1 MTGAARREPRKS
13 KAMRSATLWFGV
25 AAAALPGAGGVAAQ
39 GVLEGT
45 VRNAATNQPVAGAH
59 ILLDEVRLAGTT
71 GPGGAFRIGGIPAGT
86 HHVEVQLIGYR
97 SVRRTVR
104 VADGAAAR
112 LDVLLDETALA
123 LEGVV
128 AVGSRARPRTA
139 TQSLVPIDAIPPA
152 DFQDQGETDLSDLLR
167 TVIPSYNVNPEARGD
182 AATIVRPANL
192 RGLAP
197 DHTLLLVNGRRRHRA
212 AVITWIGNGVSD
224 GAQGADVSAVPAIA
238 LRQVEVLR
246 DGASAQYGSDAIAG
260 VVNLQLRDDRSGGRF
275 EVRGGGFGDGDGE
288 TWTVAGNV
296 GLPLGRAGFAN
307 LSAEYGNSNPT
318 SRSVQRADAALL
330 VANGNPHV
338 RDPAQIWGAPRVEDD
353 VKLWG
358 HFGGALG
365 DRTRFYGHA
374 GYASETVTGGFFYRN
389 PNTRAGVFSL
399 DGGETLLIGDLLDA
413 QDGGLDGT
421 AGCPVVRVTRG
432 VPDPAAIA
440 RVFADPN
447 CFSFQERFPGG
458 FTPQFGGD
466 AVDASVVAGIKGE
479 FESGLQWDASAGWG
493 SNEVD
498 FFIYNTVNAS
508 LGEDTP
514 TDFDPGL
521 YRQRELNV
529 NVDAAY
535 APGGLV
541 SLAGGAEWRRE
552 TFHIGI
558 GEPDAWRQG
567 PLAPQGFSSGSNGF
581 PGFSPIAAGEWNR
594 ANYAVYADAE
604 LGSDDRPWGAGAAV
618 RLEDFQGFGRTVNGK
633 LAARYQVSR
642 MLALRASASTG
653 FRAPTPGQQNAFNVS
668 TEFDRELNDLVN
680 NGTIPSTSRVAA
692 LRDGRALEPE
702 RSFSAGFGAAF
713 ESGSLRVTT
722 DYFRVAVSDRL
733 ALTRPF
739 VLTSDERET
748 LVEEGITSAA
758 NLQNFRFFTNNFETR
773 TQGVDVVAA
782 FALPIMDGI
791 ELSLAF
797 NHTRTSV
804 VAYDPSVL
812 DEERIRQIE
821 EGLPRTRWLYTAKHA
836 LGPVGVLGRLS
847 WFGGWFDARDD
858 RSYSGAPL
866 LDLEAAY
873 SFGEGLTLTAGAQ
886 NALNRHPERNPQA
899 DRAGN
904 LYGPNSPFGT
914 NGGFYYV
921 RLGYRWN

>member
-1 MTGAARREPRKS
+1 
-13 KAMRSATLWFGV
+13 MRLATLSFGV
-25 AAAALPGAGGVAAQ
+25 AAAALPRGAGAVQ

-45 VRNAATNQPVAGAH
+45 VRSAATNEPLEGAH
-59 ILLDEVRLAGTT
+59 VALDEVRLAGTT
-71 GPGGAFRIGGIPAGT
+71 GAGGVFRISDVPAGS
-86 HHVEVQLIGYR
+86 HFVEVRLLGYR

-104 VADGAAAR
+104 IADGAAAR
-112 LDVLLDETALA
+112 LDVALDGTALA
-123 LEGVV
+123 LEGIV

-139 TQSLVPIDAIPPA
+139 TESMVPIDAIPPA
-152 DFQDQGETDLSDLLR
+152 DFEEQGETDLGDLLR
-167 TVIPSYNVNPEARGD
+167 TVVPSFHLNPEARGD

-197 DHTLLLVNGRRRHRA
+197 DHTLVLVNGKRRHRA

-260 VVNLQLRDDRSGGRF
+260 VVNLQLRDDRSGGRM

-288 TWTVAGNV
+288 AWTVAGNV
-296 GLPLGRAGFAN
+296 GLPLGRTGFAN

-330 VANGNPHV
+330 VANGNEHV
-338 RDPAQIWGAPRVEDD
+338 RDPAQIWGAPKMEDD

-358 HFGGALG
+358 HFGGGLG
-365 DRTRFYGHA
+365 DRTRLYGHA
-374 GYASETVTGGFFYRN
+374 GYASQTVTGGFYFRN

-413 QDGGLDGT
+413 QDGVLDGT
-421 AGCPVVRVTRG
+421 AGCPVVRVTNG

-466 AVDASVVAGIKGE
+466 AVDASALAGVRGE
-479 FESGLQWDASAGWG
+479 TAGGLQWDASVGWG

-508 LGEDTP
+508 LGPETP
-514 TDFDPGL
+514 TEFDPGL
-521 YRQRELNV
+521 YRQREVNV

-535 APGGLV
+535 ATGDLL
-541 SLAGGAEWRRE
+541 SLAAGAEWRRE
-552 TFHIGI
+552 RFRIGL
-558 GEPDAWRQG
+558 GEDAAWRQG
-567 PLAPQGFSSGSNGF
+567 PLARQGFSSGSNGF
-581 PGFSPIAAGEWNR
+581 SGFSPIAAGEWSR

-604 LGSDDRPWGAGAAV
+604 LGGEDLPWEGGAAV

-633 LAARYQVSR
+633 LAARYQIAR
-642 MLALRASASTG
+642 TLALRGSASTG

-692 LRDGRALEPE
+692 LRDGRPLEPE
-702 RSFSAGFGAAF
+702 RSFSLGLGAAF
-713 ESGSLRVTT
+713 ESGSLRVTA

-739 VLTSDERET
+739 VLNAEERKT
-748 LVEEGITSAA
+748 LEAEGITSAA

-773 TQGVDVVAA
+773 TQGVDVVAS
-782 FALPIMDGI
+782 FALPIVDGI

-797 NHTRTSV
+797 NHTRTRV
-804 VAYDPSVL
+804 VSYDPSVL
-812 DEERIRQIE
+812 DDERIRQLE

-836 LGPVGVLGRLS
+836 LGPVRLLGRVS
-847 WFGGWFDARDD
+847 YYAGWFDARDA
-858 RSYSGAPL
+858 RSYPGAPL
-866 LDLEAAY
+866 LDLEAAHA
-873 SFGEGLTLTAGAQ
+873 FADGLTLTAGAQ
-886 NALNRHPERNPQA
+886 NALNRHPERNPHA

-904 LYGPNSPFGT
+904 MYGLNSPFGT
-914 NGGFYYV
+914 SGGFYYV
-921 RLGYRWN
+921 RLGYRWD

>member
-1 MTGAARREPRKS
+1 MS
-13 KAMRSATLWFGV
+13 KAMRLATLSLGV
-25 AAAALPGAGGVAAQ
+25 AAAALPRGAGAVQ

-45 VRNAATNQPVAGAH
+45 VRSSETNEPLEGAH
-59 ILLDEVRLAGTT
+59 VALDEMRLAGTT
-71 GPGGAFRIGGIPAGT
+71 GGGGVFRISDVPAGS
-86 HHVEVQLIGYR
+86 HFVEVRLLGYR

-104 VADGAAAR
+104 IVDGAAAR
-112 LDVLLDETALA
+112 LDVALDGTALA
-123 LEGVV
+123 LEGIV

-139 TQSLVPIDAIPPA
+139 TESMVPIDAIPPA
-152 DFQDQGETDLSDLLR
+152 DFEEQGETDLGDLLR
-167 TVIPSYNVNPEARGD
+167 TVVPSFHLNPEARGD

-197 DHTLLLVNGRRRHRA
+197 DHTLVLVNGKRRHRA

-260 VVNLQLRDDRSGGRF
+260 VVNLQLRDDRSGGRM

-288 TWTVAGNV
+288 AWTVAGNV
-296 GLPLGRAGFAN
+296 GLPLGRTGFAN

-330 VANGNPHV
+330 VANGNEHV
-338 RDPAQIWGAPRVEDD
+338 RDPAQIWGAPKMEDD
-353 VKLWG
+353 LKLWG
-358 HFGGALG
+358 HFGGGLG
-365 DRTRFYGHA
+365 DRTRLYGHA
-374 GYASETVTGGFFYRN
+374 GYASQTVTGGFYFRN

-413 QDGGLDGT
+413 QDGVLDGT
-421 AGCPVVRVTRG
+421 AGCPVVRVTNG

-466 AVDASVVAGIKGE
+466 AVDASALAGVRGE
-479 FESGLQWDASAGWG
+479 TAGGLQWDASVGWG

-508 LGEDTP
+508 LGPETP
-514 TDFDPGL
+514 TEFDPGL
-521 YRQRELNV
+521 YRQREVNV

-535 APGGLV
+535 ATGDLLSV
-541 SLAGGAEWRRE
+541 AAGAEWRRE
-552 TFHIGI
+552 TFRIGL
-558 GEPDAWRQG
+558 GEDAAWRQG
-567 PLAPQGFSSGSNGF
+567 PLARQGFSSGSNGF
-581 PGFSPIAAGEWNR
+581 SGFSPIAAGEWSR

-604 LGSDDRPWGAGAAV
+604 LGGEDLPWEGGAAV

-633 LAARYQVSR
+633 LAARYQVAR
-642 MLALRASASTG
+642 TLALRGSASTG

-692 LRDGRALEPE
+692 LRDGRPLEPE
-702 RSFSAGFGAAF
+702 RSFSLGFGAAF
-713 ESGSLRVTT
+713 ESGSLRVTA
-722 DYFRVAVSDRL
+722 DYFRIAVSDRL

-739 VLTSDERET
+739 VLNAEERKT
-748 LVEEGITSAA
+748 LEAEGITSAA

-773 TQGVDVVAA
+773 TQGVDVVAS

-797 NHTRTSV
+797 NHTRTRV

-812 DEERIRQIE
+812 DDERIRQLE
-821 EGLPRTRWLYTAKHA
+821 KGLPRTRWLYTAKHA
-836 LGPVGVLGRLS
+836 LGPVRLLGRVS
-847 WFGGWFDARDD
+847 YYAGWFDARDA
-858 RSYSGAPL
+858 RSYPGAPL

-873 SFGEGLTLTAGAQ
+873 AFADGLTLTAGAQ
-886 NALNRHPERNPQA
+886 NALNRHPERNPHA

-904 LYGPNSPFGT
+904 LYGLNSPFGT
-914 NGGFYYV
+914 GGGFYYV
-921 RLGYRWN
+921 RLGYRWD

>member
-1 MTGAARREPRKS
+1 MS
-13 KAMRSATLWFGV
+13 KAMRLATLSFGV
-25 AAAALPGAGGVAAQ
+25 AAAALPRGAGAVQ

-45 VRNAATNQPVAGAH
+45 VRSSETNEPLEGAH
-59 ILLDEVRLAGTT
+59 VALDEMRLAGTT
-71 GPGGAFRIGGIPAGT
+71 GAGGVFRISDVPAGS
-86 HHVEVQLIGYR
+86 HFVEVRLLGYR

-104 VADGAAAR
+104 IAEGATAR
-112 LDVLLDETALA
+112 LDVALDGTALA
-123 LEGVV
+123 LEGIV

-139 TQSLVPIDAIPPA
+139 TESMVPIDAIPPA
-152 DFQDQGETDLSDLLR
+152 DFEEQGETDLGDLLR
-167 TVIPSYNVNPEARGD
+167 TVVPSFHLNPEARGD

-197 DHTLLLVNGRRRHRA
+197 DHTLVLVNGKRRHRA

-260 VVNLQLRDDRSGGRF
+260 VVNLQLRDDRSGGRM

-288 TWTVAGNV
+288 AWTVAGNV
-296 GLPLGRAGFAN
+296 GLPLGRTGFAN

-330 VANGNPHV
+330 VANGNEHV
-338 RDPAQIWGAPRVEDD
+338 RDPAQIWGAPKMEDD
-353 VKLWG
+353 LKLWG
-358 HFGGALG
+358 HFGGGLG
-365 DRTRFYGHA
+365 DRTRLYGHA
-374 GYASETVTGGFFYRN
+374 GYASQTVTGGFYFRN

-413 QDGGLDGT
+413 RDGVLDGT
-421 AGCPVVRVTRG
+421 AGCPVVRVTNG

-466 AVDASVVAGIKGE
+466 AVDASALAGVRGE
-479 FESGLQWDASAGWG
+479 TAGGLQWDASVGWG

-508 LGEDTP
+508 LGPETP
-514 TDFDPGL
+514 TEFDPGL
-521 YRQRELNV
+521 YRQREVNV

-535 APGGLV
+535 ATGDLL
-541 SLAGGAEWRRE
+541 SLAAGAEWRRE
-552 TFHIGI
+552 TFRIGL
-558 GEPDAWRQG
+558 GEDAAWRQG
-567 PLAPQGFSSGSNGF
+567 PLARQGFSSGSNGF
-581 PGFSPIAAGEWNR
+581 SGFSPIAAGEWSR

-604 LGSDDRPWGAGAAV
+604 LGGEDLPWEGGAAV

-633 LAARYQVSR
+633 LAARYQVAR
-642 MLALRASASTG
+642 TLALRGSASTG

-692 LRDGRALEPE
+692 LRDGRPLEPE
-702 RSFSAGFGAAF
+702 RSFSLGFGAAF
-713 ESGSLRVTT
+713 ESGSLRVTA
-722 DYFRVAVSDRL
+722 DYFRIAVSDRL

-739 VLTSDERET
+739 VLNAEERKT
-748 LVEEGITSAA
+748 LEAEGITSAA

-773 TQGVDVVAA
+773 TQGVDVVAS

-797 NHTRTSV
+797 NHTRTRV

-812 DEERIRQIE
+812 DDERIRQLE

-836 LGPVGVLGRLS
+836 LGPVRLLGRVS
-847 WFGGWFDARDD
+847 YYAGWFDARDA
-858 RSYSGAPL
+858 RSYPGAPL

-873 SFGEGLTLTAGAQ
+873 AFADGLTLTAGAQ
-886 NALNRHPERNPQA
+886 NALNRHPERNPHA

-904 LYGPNSPFGT
+904 LYGLNSPFGT
-914 NGGFYYV
+914 GGGFYYA
-921 RLGYRWN
+921 RLGYRWD

>member
-1 MTGAARREPRKS
+1 
-13 KAMRSATLWFGV
+13 MRLATLSFGV
-25 AAAALPGAGGVAAQ
+25 AAAALPRGAGAVQ
-39 GVLEGT
+39 GVLEGA
-45 VRNAATNQPVAGAH
+45 VRSSETNEPLEGAH
-59 ILLDEVRLAGTT
+59 VALDEMRLAGTT
-71 GPGGAFRIGGIPAGT
+71 GAGGVFRISDVPAGS
-86 HHVEVQLIGYR
+86 HFVEVRLLGYR

-104 VADGAAAR
+104 IVDGAAAR
-112 LDVLLDETALA
+112 LDVALDGTALA
-123 LEGVV
+123 LEGIV

-139 TQSLVPIDAIPPA
+139 TESMVPIDAIPPA
-152 DFQDQGETDLSDLLR
+152 DFEEQGETDLGDLLR
-167 TVIPSYNVNPEARGD
+167 TVVPSFHLNPEARGD

-197 DHTLLLVNGRRRHRA
+197 DHTLVLVNGKRRHRA

-260 VVNLQLRDDRSGGRF
+260 VVNLQLRDDRSGGRM

-288 TWTVAGNV
+288 AWTVAGNV
-296 GLPLGRAGFAN
+296 GLPLGRTGFAN

-330 VANGNPHV
+330 VANGNEHI
-338 RDPAQIWGAPRVEDD
+338 RDPAQIWGAPKMEDD
-353 VKLWG
+353 LKLWG
-358 HFGGALG
+358 HFGGGLG
-365 DRTRFYGHA
+365 DRTRLYGHA
-374 GYASETVTGGFFYRN
+374 GYASQTVTGGFYFRN

-413 QDGGLDGT
+413 QDGVLDGT
-421 AGCPVVRVTRG
+421 AGCPVVRVTNG

-466 AVDASVVAGIKGE
+466 AVDASALAGVRGE
-479 FESGLQWDASAGWG
+479 TAGGLQWDASVGWG

-508 LGEDTP
+508 LGPETP
-514 TDFDPGL
+514 TEFDPGL
-521 YRQRELNV
+521 YRQREVNV

-535 APGGLV
+535 ATGDLLSV
-541 SLAGGAEWRRE
+541 AAGAEWRRE
-552 TFHIGI
+552 TFRIGL
-558 GEPDAWRQG
+558 GEDAAWRQG
-567 PLAPQGFSSGSNGF
+567 PLARQGFSSGSNGF
-581 PGFSPIAAGEWNR
+581 SGFSPIAAGEWSR

-604 LGSDDRPWGAGAAV
+604 LGGEDLPWEGGAAV

-633 LAARYQVSR
+633 LAARYQVAR
-642 MLALRASASTG
+642 TLALRGSASTG

-692 LRDGRALEPE
+692 LRDGRPLEPE
-702 RSFSAGFGAAF
+702 RSFSLGFGAAF
-713 ESGSLRVTT
+713 ESGSLRVTA
-722 DYFRVAVSDRL
+722 DYFRIAVSDRL

-739 VLTSDERET
+739 VLNAEERKT
-748 LVEEGITSAA
+748 LEAEGITSAA

-773 TQGVDVVAA
+773 TQGVDVVAS

-797 NHTRTSV
+797 NHTRTRV

-812 DEERIRQIE
+812 DDERIRQLE

-836 LGPVGVLGRLS
+836 LGPVRLLGRIS
-847 WFGGWFDARDD
+847 YYAGWFDARDA
-858 RSYSGAPL
+858 RSYPGAPL

-873 SFGEGLTLTAGAQ
+873 AFADGLTLTAGAQ
-886 NALNRHPERNPQA
+886 NALNRHPERNPHA

-904 LYGPNSPFGT
+904 LYGLNSPFGT
-914 NGGFYYV
+914 SGGFYYV
-921 RLGYRWN
+921 RLGYRWD

>member
-1 MTGAARREPRKS
+1 MPRTSKGLRLAA
-13 KAMRSATLWFGV
+13 LWFGA
-25 AAAALPGAGGVAAQ
+25 AAAALPCGGVAAQ

-45 VRNAATNQPVAGAH
+45 VRRAATNEPLEGAH
-59 ILLDEVRLAGTT
+59 VVLDEVRLAGTT
-71 GPGGAFRIGGIPAGT
+71 GPGGVFRISGIPSGS
-86 HHVEVQLIGYR
+86 HFVEVRIIGYR
-97 SVRRTVR
+97 SVLRTVR
-104 VADGAAAR
+104 IADGAAAR
-112 LDVLLDETALA
+112 LDVALDETALA

-139 TQSLVPIDAIPPA
+139 TESMVPIDAIPPA
-152 DFQDQGETDLSDLLR
+152 YFEEQGETDLGDLLR
-167 TVIPSYNVNPEARGD
+167 TVIPSFHLNPEARGD

-197 DHTLLLVNGRRRHRA
+197 DHTLLLVNGKRRHRA

-260 VVNLQLRDDRSGGRF
+260 VINMQLRDDRSGGRM

-296 GLPLGRAGFAN
+296 GLPLGRTGFAN

-330 VANGNPHV
+330 VANGNEHV
-338 RDPAQIWGAPRVEDD
+338 RDPAQIWGAPKMEDD
-353 VKLWG
+353 IKLWG

-365 DRTRFYGHA
+365 DRTRLYGHA
-374 GYASETVTGGFFYRN
+374 GYASQTVTGGFYFRN

-413 QDGGLDGT
+413 QDGVLDGT
-421 AGCPVVRVTRG
+421 AGCPVVRVTNG

-440 RVFADPN
+440 RVFEDPN

-466 AVDASVVAGIKGE
+466 AVDASAVAGVKGE
-479 FESGLQWDASAGWG
+479 TAGGLQWDASVGWG

-508 LGEDTP
+508 LGQDTP
-514 TDFDPGL
+514 TEFDPGL
-521 YRQRELNV
+521 YRQREVNV

-535 APGGLV
+535 APGELL
-541 SLAGGAEWRRE
+541 SLAVGAEWRRE
-552 TFHIGI
+552 TFRIGL
-558 GEPDAWRQG
+558 GEDDSWRQG
-567 PLAPQGFSSGSNGF
+567 PLASQGFSSGSNGF
-581 PGFSPIAAGEWNR
+581 SGFSPIAAGEWGR

-604 LGSDDRPWGAGAAV
+604 LGGGDRPWEGGAAV
-618 RLEDFQGFGRTVNGK
+618 RLEDFQGFGTTVNGK
-633 LAARYQVSR
+633 LAARYQLSG

-692 LRDGRALEPE
+692 LRDGLPLEPE
-702 RSFSAGFGAAF
+702 RSFSFGFGAAF

-722 DYFRVAVSDRL
+722 DYFRIAVSDRL

-739 VLTSDERET
+739 VLTNEERET
-748 LVEEGITSAA
+748 LVAEGIVSAA
-758 NLQNFRFFTNNFETR
+758 NLQNFRFFTNNFETT

-782 FALPIMDGI
+782 FALPVMDGI

-804 VAYDPSVL
+804 VSYDPAVL
-812 DEERIRQIE
+812 DDERIRQLE

-836 LGPVGVLGRLS
+836 LGPVGLLGRIS
-847 WFGGWFDARDD
+847 YYAGWFDARDD
-858 RSYSGAPL
+858 RSYPGAPL

-873 SFGEGLTLTAGAQ
+873 SFADGLTLTAGAQ

-904 LYGPNSPFGT
+904 LYGLNSPFGT
-914 NGGFYYV
+914 SGGFYYV
-921 RLGYRWN
+921 RLAYRWD

>member
-1 MTGAARREPRKS
+1 
-13 KAMRSATLWFGV
+13 MRAATLCFGV
-25 AAAALPGAGGVAAQ
+25 AAAALHGDVLAAQ
-39 GVLEGT
+39 GVLAGT
-45 VRNAATNQPVAGAH
+45 VRNSATNEPLAGAH
-59 ILLDEVRLAGTT
+59 VALDEVRLAGTT
-71 GPGGAFRIGGIPAGT
+71 GPSGAFRIGGIPAGN
-86 HHVEVQLIGYR
+86 HFVEVRLIGYR
-97 SVRRTVR
+97 SVLRTVR
-104 VADGAAAR
+104 IADGATVR
-112 LDVLLDETALA
+112 LDLALDETALA
-123 LEGVV
+123 LEGIV

-139 TQSLVPIDAIPPA
+139 TQSMVPIDAIPPA
-152 DFQDQGETDLSDLLR
+152 DFQEQGETDLGDLLR
-167 TVIPSYNVNPEARGD
+167 TVIPSFNVNPEARGD

-197 DHTLLLVNGRRRHRA
+197 DHTLLLVNGKRRHRA

-224 GAQGADVSAVPAIA
+224 GAQGADVSAIPAIA

-260 VVNLQLRDDRSGGRF
+260 VVNLQLRDDRSGGRM

-296 GLPLGRAGFAN
+296 GLPLGRTGFAN
-307 LSAEYGNSNPT
+307 LSAEYGASAPT

-330 VANGNPHV
+330 VATGNEHV
-338 RDPAQIWGAPRVEDD
+338 RDPAQIWGAPRIEDD
-353 VKLWG
+353 FKLWG
-358 HFGGALG
+358 HFGGGLG
-365 DRTRFYGHA
+365 DRTRLYGHA

-389 PNTRAGVFSL
+389 PNTRTGVFSL
-399 DGGETLLIGDLLDA
+399 DGGKTLLIGDMLDA
-413 QDGGLDGT
+413 QDGVLDGS
-421 AGCPVVRVTRG
+421 AGCPVVRVANG

-466 AVDASVVAGIKGE
+466 AVDASVVAGAKGE
-479 FESGLQWDASAGWG
+479 TASGLQWDASVGWG

-508 LGEDTP
+508 LGQDTP
-514 TDFDPGL
+514 TEFDPGL
-521 YRQRELNV
+521 YRQREVNV
-529 NVDAAY
+529 NMDAAY
-535 APGGLV
+535 ATGDLL

-552 TFHIGI
+552 TFRIGL
-558 GEPDAWRQG
+558 GEDDSWRQG

-581 PGFSPIAAGEWNR
+581 PGFSPIAAGEWSR

-604 LGSDDRPWGAGAAV
+604 LGGNDRPWEGGAAV
-618 RLEDFQGFGRTVNGK
+618 RLEDFQGFGRTLNGK
-633 LAARYQVSR
+633 FAARYQVAR
-642 MLALRASASTG
+642 ALALRASASTG

-692 LRDGRALEPE
+692 LRGGRPLEPE
-702 RSFSAGFGAAF
+702 RSFSLGLGAAF
-713 ESGSLRVTT
+713 ESGSLRVTA

-733 ALTRPF
+733 AITQPF
-739 VLTSDERET
+739 VLTADERET
-748 LVEEGITSAA
+748 LEREGITSAA

-773 TQGVDVVAA
+773 TQGVDLVAA

-812 DEERIRQIE
+812 DDERIRQLE

-836 LGPVGVLGRLS
+836 LGPVRLLGRVS

-858 RSYSGAPL
+858 RNYPGAPL
-866 LDLEAAY
+866 LDVEAAY
-873 SFGEGLTLTAGAQ
+873 SFAEGLTLTAGAQ

-899 DRAGN
+899 DRSGN

-914 NGGFYYV
+914 NGGFYYA
-921 RLGYRWN
+921 RLGYRWD